1 MLDRVGIVANTKARS
16 GYQGFAPIMDEIH
29 ARGWHETRV
38 FYCLPDS
45 VSKLS
50 HDLIELVEGHKVQL
64 LFVYG
69 GDGTLHKVI
78 DILIYEQERGQI
90 KTIPPIVTLGGGTQ
104 KALFQWLGWGKGVFL
119 HEPPLKIFRRVMAA
133 SFEHLP
139 RRKMR
144 PLAIT
149 FHNSRKGR
157 VETHYGFIFIMG
169 AMARVIQLY
178 DAGGKSPLTGLKH
191 IGFGIIGS
199 LLRVPRSHAALTDQF
214 QANQWADDVLLPR
227 RDPLAVVC
235 SVTHSLLF
243 GIEPFRGSAESNQF
257 YAASYAVPAS
267 ILSALVPVE
276 WRGTVVPPGDRFFN
290 QPVFSFSVQPDH
302 EGSFFVDGDFFFNT
316 PGEKLTVSLGP
327 ELELVSHF

>member
-1 MLDRVGIVANTKARS
+1 MLDRVGIIANTRARLGYS
-16 GYQGFAPIMDEIH
+16 GLVPIMDEIH

-50 HDLIELVEGHKVQL
+50 HDLIELVMGREVQV

-78 DILIYEQERGQI
+78 DILIYEQDRNNI
-90 KTIPPIVTLGGGTQ
+90 TTIPPIVTLGGGTQ
-104 KALFQWLGWGKGVFL
+104 KSLFQWLGWGKGFFF
-119 HEPPLKIFRRVMAA
+119 HEPPLKIFRRVML
-133 SFEHLP
+133 SSLEHLP

-144 PLAIT
+144 PLSIT
-149 FHNSRKGR
+149 FHNTRKGR

-178 DAGGKSPLTGLKH
+178 DVDGKSPLSGLKH
-191 IGFGIIGS
+191 IGLGMSGS
-199 LLRVPRSHAALTDQF
+199 LLGVPRSHASLVGQF

-227 RDPLAVVC
+227 RDPLVVVC
-235 SVTHSLLF
+235 SVTDSLLF
-243 GIEPFRGSAESNQF
+243 GIKPFRGLTESNQF
-257 YAASYAVPAS
+257 YAGSYAIPAS
-267 ILSALVPVE
+267 VLSALVPVE
-276 WRGTVVPPGDRFFN
+276 WRGTIVPLGDRFFN
-290 QPVFSFSVQPDH
+290 QPVFSFSVQPGE

-316 PGEKLTVSLGP
+316 PGEKLTISLGP
-327 ELELVSHF
+327 ELELISHF